1 MTLNPIQFGSQV
13 VDQFGRYLITAFP
26 IADPELNKQFK
37 RIVAHPTSG
46 LGYFAKGPYIHL
58 NQPFQE
64 GKNLDEII
72 RELKMHPGVK
82 AGFPWERPHKHQ
94 EDAIRSILYGYNTI
108 ITTGTGSGKTES
120 FLLPIMDYCLKKRDE
135 NKKYPGGVLAVI
147 VYPMNALVNDQMK
160 RLRTILAGTEIT
172 YAKYTGETP
181 DKDPGMKRFNQ
192 TQKYNDSDH
201 QKLSEDPDSVPYP
214 WEMCTSVEE
223 IRTRKPMILLTNYKQ
238 LEYLLLRN
246 RDIDLF
252 RGAGIKYLVFDEV
265 HTYTGILGSEVA
277 FLIRRLKATI
287 GHKENIILIG
297 TSATVSSKDFYGID
311 PTDATLKFGHRLFG
325 VDKDKIKIISE
336 SYEIARRPPDDAYM
350 PPLPSNVKQLLEDI
364 LARSK
369 EVQNKDEVKD
379 IPNDLLKKAEE
390 LCGRKAPSTGT
401 NLERLSELLLKNKMI
416 YLLNREF
423 AKPRILCDIFDLLK
437 NKIERKL
444 SDEELGAEILAYLTL
459 GAIAKDYGEPLLR
472 PKIHYFISGLH
483 GLIAGYD
490 KGKWRLF
497 KDDVEAES
505 FTDSIKLPIH
515 LCRTCGQHYFKVNTD
530 RFWNGAQKEGE
541 PDHKTVTPAQEA
553 PEAEQISEYLTDKII
568 GEDETSEKGT
578 TVYMCPKCGTLHT
591 TRSTI
596 CHNASCS
603 RTIDMIEMTSFSEDE
618 LKTCP
623 SCNAI
628 NKDNS
633 TIRATTSGTVSDAT
647 ILAQTMLSAMPE
659 EEFQKILI
667 FTDNRQ
673 EAAFQAAWMEER
685 SKRFRLRHLLYREL
699 DKPSKGITQHNF
711 NSLTEDLKEL
721 AYDEGIY
728 WRQKFGRTDQD
739 IANRIRWFLLEE
751 FCTNIHRKSSTEN
764 LGLSQIIYEG
774 LDDEDL
780 QILYKKWGEIF
791 GVQPDGIKDT
801 TRLILDYIRR
811 KNVISD
817 NLMRTQWF
825 YTDREVREGIVS
837 AENIYP
843 RVISYEKISDPQ
855 LSKYYSITYVA
866 SNLRSGAQVI
876 VKKAIK
882 KEPDLINNFL
892 EELWKTLKNKKI
904 FVEGHVYKYYN
915 NKKRD
920 VDLPGDVV
928 QINIEKLGIIKP
940 QTRYKCTTCGKSH
953 SKLLPTRLCPEYRC
967 SGKTIESG
975 IEKDNYDV
983 VQYTQM
989 SFVPL
994 KSSEHSAQVS
1004 KEDRQEIEREFKK
1017 INGRYNCLVCTPTLE
1032 LGVDLGKLEMVLLR
1046 NAPPAPSNYAQRAG
1060 RAGRR
1065 HRIAVIFTYCQ
1076 KTAHDRYFFDKP
1088 NKMIGGE
1095 IRLPAFSMNNDLLVR
1110 KHAHSVILSTLRQK
1124 TNPTEAELL
1133 DEIFPTFISNYI
1145 AYKDENDRTVYHD
1158 TPFDIQSKLAQLT
1171 TKYQADIKTAL
1182 TATFKEQWPK
1192 ETYSDTEWFTEERI
1206 DSYITEMPTKLQ
1218 GHINRLFKIIN
1229 TYKKEISKYAKIET
1243 AGRALKDEEDY
1254 ERKKVKNALSSY
1266 MEPNQKNYS
1275 LSYLADDGFFPG
1287 YSLSRESCWAHCL
1300 DPYQEILRPAPTALY
1315 EFAPGNYVYANKNKF
1330 RIHKLDF
1337 YKSKRED
1344 AKEDGYI
1351 LGERLLYLREKEMV
1365 YSPGDQITEGGEIKP
1380 IEVVSYEMADV
1391 ELSHESRIDDTRDY
1405 RINKRYQIILHPKTK
1420 HNGGFSGKANEKTIE
1435 FFKRRDIQ
1443 LINLGLKTRKDKIG
1457 FPICPRCGEIR
1468 SPDSTEP
1475 ELQRFFEVHKKRCK
1489 IDNIKWNTIHVQM
1502 DADILFVGPYE
1513 TESMAINAVEGIR
1526 LGAENVLDM
1535 GEVELGVY
1543 VAKDISGI
1551 FYATLVDPMPG
1562 GSGFLNKIIDEWQSI
1577 IRAGINKLENCRC
1590 EKACYTCMKHYRN
1603 QIHHK
1608 ILDRQ
1613 EAKDLLYELD
1623 TVFKKETDIEA
1634 NIEKSHD
1641 ISTAD
1646 SKAEEDLIKILNNH
1660 SFPTPDDDHK
1670 KITLSNG
1677 DSRNVDYIYNL
1688 PNDKRV
1694 LIFVDGTSKELHGD
1708 QTTATSDKIWRTKA
1722 KHEGYLVLTITKQ
1735 GLQDTTNINAFL
1747 QELAIYISR
1756 EDLLK
1761 NNSSS

>member
-1 MTLNPIQFGSQV
+1 MSLNPIQFGSQV
-13 VDQFGRYLITAFP
+13 VDQFGRYLLTAFP
-26 IADPELNKQFK
+26 IADPDLNKQFK

-64 GKNLDEII
+64 GKNLNDII
-72 RELKMHPGVK
+72 KELNMHPGVK

-94 EDAIRSILYGYNTI
+94 EDAIKSILKGYHTI

-120 FLLPIMDYCLKKRDE
+120 FLLPIMDYCFKKRDE

-160 RLRTILAGTEIT
+160 RLRAILAGTEIT

-181 DKDPGMKRFNQ
+181 DKDPGTKHFNQ
-192 TQKYNDSDH
+192 PQQYTETDH
-201 QKLSEDPDSVPYP
+201 QKLSEDPDAVPYP
-214 WEMCTSVEE
+214 WEQCSSVEE
-223 IRTRKPMILLTNYKQ
+223 IRERKPMILLTNYKQ

-246 RDIDLF
+246 KDLDLF
-252 RGAGIKYLVFDEV
+252 KESSIKYLVFDEV

-297 TSATVSSKDFYGID
+297 TSATVSSKDYYGID
-311 PTDATLKFGHRLFG
+311 PVDATLKFGHRLFG
-325 VDKDKIKIISE
+325 VDKDKIKVISE

-350 PPLPSNVKQLLEDI
+350 PPVPNNVNQLLEDI
-364 LARSK
+364 LKQSK
-369 EVQNKDEVKD
+369 EVQTKDEVKD
-379 IPNDLLKKAEE
+379 IPSELLKKAEE
-390 LCGRKAPSTGT
+390 LCGRIAPTTGS
-401 NLERLSELLLKNKMI
+401 NLQRLSELLIKNKMI

-423 AKPRILCDIFDLLK
+423 AKPRILSDIFDLLK
-437 NKIERKL
+437 NKIGRKL

-459 GAIAKDYGEPLLR
+459 GAIAKDQGEPLLR
-472 PKIHYFISGLH
+472 PKIHYFVSGLH

-490 KGKWRLF
+490 KGTWRLF
-497 KDDVEAES
+497 KDDVEAEA
-505 FTDSIKLPIH
+505 FADAIKLPIH
-515 LCRTCGQHYFKVNTD
+515 LCRTCGQHYFKVSTD
-530 RFWNGAQKEGE
+530 QFWNGAQKEGE
-541 PDHKTVTPAQEA
+541 PDHKIIHTTPETQE
-553 PEAEQISEYLTDKII
+553 EDHLFIYLTNRII
-568 GEDETSEKGT
+568 GEDETTEKGT
-578 TVYMCPKCGTLHT
+578 IVYMCPKCGTLHT
-591 TRSTI
+591 TKSPT
-596 CHNASCS
+596 CHNAACS
-603 RTIDMIEMTSFSEDE
+603 RTVDMIEMISFSEEE

-628 NKDNS
+628 NKKNS
-633 TIRATTSGTVSDAT
+633 TIRATISGTVSDAT
-647 ILAQTMLSAMPE
+647 ILSQTMLSAMPE

-728 WRQKFGRTDQD
+728 WRQKFGRAEQD
-739 IANRIRWFLLEE
+739 TANRIRWFLLEE

-774 LDDEDL
+774 LDDDDF
-780 QILYKKWGEIF
+780 QTLYKKWADIF
-791 GVQPDGIKDT
+791 GVTPEGVRDT

-817 NLMRTQWF
+817 NLLRTQWF

-843 RVISYEKISDPQ
+843 RVISYEKIADPK
-855 LSKYYSITYVA
+855 LSKYYSITYRA
-866 SNLRSGAQVI
+866 SNYRSGAQVI
-876 VKKAIK
+876 VRKAIK
-882 KEPDLINNFL
+882 KEQNLLNNFL
-892 EELWKTLKNKKI
+892 EELWMNLKKKKI

-920 VDLPGDVV
+920 IDLPGDVV
-928 QINIEKLGIIKP
+928 QLNIEKLGIIKP
-940 QTRYKCTTCGKSH
+940 QSRYKCTTCGKSH
-953 SKLLPTRLCPEYRC
+953 SRPLPTGLCPEYFC
-967 SGKTIESG
+967 NGKTAETG
-975 IEKDNYDV
+975 IEEDNYDV
-983 VQYTQM
+983 VQYTEM
-989 SFVPL
+989 NFVPL

-1004 KEDRQEIEREFKK
+1004 KEQRQEIEREFKK
-1017 INGRYNCLVCTPTLE
+1017 IDGRYNCLVCTPTLE
-1032 LGVDLGKLEMVLLR
+1032 LGVDLGKLEMILLR
-1046 NAPPAPSNYAQRAG
+1046 NAPPAPSNYSQRAG

-1076 KTAHDRYFFDKP
+1076 KNAHDRYFFDKP
-1088 NKMIGGE
+1088 NKMIAGE

-1110 KHAHSVILSTLRQK
+1110 KHAHSVILSILRQK
-1124 TNPTEAELL
+1124 TDPTEAKIL

-1145 AYKDENDRTVYHD
+1145 AYKDDNDRTIYYD
-1158 TPFDIQSKLAQLT
+1158 TPFEIQSKLSELI
-1171 TKYQADIKTAL
+1171 TKHQDNIKTAL
-1182 TATFKEQWPK
+1182 IATFKEQWPK
-1192 ETYSDTEWFTEERI
+1192 ETYSDTEWFTEKRI
-1206 DSYITEMPTKLQ
+1206 ETYINEMPVKLQ
-1218 GHINRLFKIIN
+1218 SHINRLFKIIN

-1243 AGRALKDEEDY
+1243 AGRALKEEEDY

-1266 MEPNQKNYS
+1266 MEPNQNNYS

-1315 EFAPGNYVYANKNKF
+1315 EFAPGNYVYANKHQF

-1351 LGERLLYLREKEMV
+1351 MGERLLYLRDKEMV
-1365 YSPGDQITEGGEIKP
+1365 YSPADQITEGGDLKP
-1380 IEVVSYEMADV
+1380 IEIVSYEMTDV

-1405 RINKRYQIILHPKTK
+1405 RISKRYNIILHAKTK
-1420 HNGGFSGKANEKTIE
+1420 HNGGFSGIANEKTIE
-1435 FFKRRDIQ
+1435 FFKRRDVQ
-1443 LINLGLKTRKDKIG
+1443 LINLGLKTRKDRIG

-1475 ELQRFFEVHKKRCK
+1475 ELQRFLEVHKKRCK
-1489 IDNIKWNTIHVQM
+1489 IDDIQWKTIHVQM

-1513 TESMAINAVEGIR
+1513 KESMAINAVEGTR
-1526 LGAENVLDM
+1526 LGAENILDM

-1543 VAKDISGI
+1543 VSKDISGI

-1562 GSGFLNKIIDEWQSI
+1562 GSGFLNKIIDVWQSI
-1577 IRAGINKLENCRC
+1577 VQAGINKLENCRC
-1590 EKACYTCMKHYRN
+1590 EKACYSCMKRYRN
-1603 QIHHK
+1603 QINHK
-1608 ILDRQ
+1608 ILDRHI
-1613 EAKDLLYELD
+1613 AKDLLYELNNE
-1623 TVFKKETDIEA
+1623 FKKEKDIDA

-1646 SKAEEDLIKILNNH
+1646 SKAEETLVEILQRS
-1660 SFPTPDDDHK
+1660 SFPLPDEDHK
-1670 KITLSNG
+1670 YITLSNG
-1677 DSRNVDYIYNL
+1677 ESRNVDYLYNL
-1688 PNDKRV
+1688 LNNQKI

-1708 QTTATSDKIWRTKA
+1708 QNTATSDKIWRTKA
-1722 KHEGYLVLTITKQ
+1722 KHEGYLVLSITKQ
-1735 GLQDTTNINAFL
+1735 GLQDTTNVNAFL
-1747 QELAIYISR
+1747 QELAIYLSR
-1756 EDLLK
+1756 DDLLK
-1761 NNSSS
+1761 NNS